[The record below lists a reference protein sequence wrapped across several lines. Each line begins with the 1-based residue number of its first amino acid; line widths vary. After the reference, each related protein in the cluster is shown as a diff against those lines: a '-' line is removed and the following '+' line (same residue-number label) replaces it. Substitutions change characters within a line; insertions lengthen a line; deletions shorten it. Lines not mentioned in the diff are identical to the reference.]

1 MRVGLKSSQRCQRD
15 TWRERQVKAE
25 TETGAACLPAKG
37 HNIPAVPR
45 SQERGM
51 GPILLRLPQGIN
63 YANVFL
69 KKKKKNTTFY
79 INNVGIVSGGQQRYS
94 AMHLQASILRQT
106 PHPIQAAT

>member
-69 KKKKKNTTFY
+69 KKKKNKKHF
-79 INNVGIVSGGQQRYS
+79 
-94 AMHLQASILRQT
+94 ILT
-106 PHPIQAAT
+106 MLG